1 MAKATDPLFLR
12 RAFIGSAA
20 ALAVLAV
27 VSSVV
32 AQRTQISDVGRP
44 AAVAFCLLVAVG
56 ELLRVNLPGDR
67 DAAPVGGAAAIGYA
81 LLVRFDADDVA
92 RHTVL
97 DVISVAAVGC
107 VLAAVVHLLLQRDPR
122 PADLASRLIGVG
134 AAAWIFRPW
143 LEAHPA
149 EALGR
154 PSTTLVVAMV
164 IATAAGGAVTTIV
177 SAAGLASRQRAP
189 YLATLRNE
197 AQAQLGLGA
206 AMASTGILLA
216 LSVPK
221 LGLWALLVFMLP
233 LLVTQFSFRRYASIS
248 ATYRQTIRA
257 LSRVTEVSGHVET
270 GHSRRVMNLSVA
282 VGREFGMTESDLL
295 DLEYAALMHDIGQL
309 SLTDPIPRGSTL
321 TVAPSERRRI
331 AEVGAE
337 VIRSTGTMDRVAHIV
352 GCQALAYRKM
362 RETVDVDV
370 PLPSRIVKAAS
381 AYDDLVTASR
391 ESRGPRAAWDALE
404 RLRLGMAYEY
414 DPRVIEALTKVL
426 QRNGDL

>member
-1 MAKATDPLFLR
+1 MQSTDPVVFR
-12 RAFIGSAA
+12 RLLLIAVAGLAAVATSAS
-20 ALAVLAV
+20 VMV
-27 VSSVV
+27 DRTEPSS
-32 AQRTQISDVGRP
+32 AGYL
-44 AAVAFCLLVAVG
+44 AAVAFGLLVAVG
-56 ELLRVNLPGDR
+56 ELLRVHLPGDR
-67 DAAPVGGAAAIGYA
+67 DAAPIGGAAAIGYA
-81 LLVRFDADDVA
+81 LLVRFGGGDVA
-92 RHTVL
+92 SHTVF
-97 DVISVAAVGC
+97 DVLTVATAGC
-107 VLAAVVHLLLQRDPR
+107 VLAAVIHLLLQRDPR
-122 PADLASRLIGVG
+122 PVDIATRLLGVG
-134 AAAWIFRPW
+134 ATAWIFRPW
-143 LEAHPA
+143 LDAHPS

-154 PSTTLVVAMV
+154 PSTALIVAMTV
-164 IATAAGGAVTTIV
+164 ATIAGGAVSTI
-177 SAAGLASRQRAP
+177 AAAAARASSQRAP
-189 YLATLRNE
+189 YLASLRNE
-197 AQAQLGLGA
+197 VQAQLGLGA

-221 LGLWALLVFMLP
+221 LGLWALLVFVGP

-282 VGREFGMTESDLL
+282 MGREFGMTESDLL

-331 AEVGAE
+331 AELGAE

-352 GCQALAYRKM
+352 GCQANAYRKM
-362 RETVDVDV
+362 RETADVEV
-370 PLPSRIVKAAS
+370 PMPSRIVKTAS

-391 ESRGPRAAWDALE
+391 ETRGARASWDALE
-404 RLRLGMAYEY
+404 RLRMGMAYEY

-426 QRNGDL
+426 RRNGDL

>member
-1 MAKATDPLFLR
+1 MKRTEPVVVR
-12 RAFIGSAA
+12 R
-20 ALAVLAV
+20 LLLVLAV
-27 VSSVV
+27 GVAAAAAAASIIGAREMSS
-32 AQRTQISDVGRP
+32 P
-44 AAVAFCLLVAVG
+44 ADYQAAIAFCCLVAVG

-67 DAAPVGGAAAIGYA
+67 DAAPIGGAAVIGYA
-81 LLVRFDADDVA
+81 LLVRVDGEVA
-92 RHTVL
+92 RHAAA
-97 DVISVAAVGC
+97 DVITVAAAGC
-107 VLAAVVHLLLQRDPR
+107 FLTAIVHLLAQRDPR
-122 PADLASRLIGVG
+122 PVDIAARILG
-134 AAAWIFRPW
+134 AATTAWLFRPW
-143 LEAHPA
+143 LADHPA

-154 PSTTLVVAMV
+154 PSTSLVVAMA
-164 IATAAGGAVTTIV
+164 IATLAGGAVGTTV
-177 SAAGLASRQRAP
+177 AACERAARLRAP
-189 YLATLRNE
+189 FIATLRNE
-197 AQAQLGLGA
+197 VQAQLGLGA

-221 LGLWALLVFMLP
+221 LGLWALLVFMGP

-282 VGREFGMTESDLL
+282 MGREFGMTESELL

-331 AEVGAE
+331 AELGAA

-352 GCQALAYRKM
+352 GCQANAYRKM
-362 RETVDVDV
+362 RETVDVEV
-370 PLPSRIVKAAS
+370 PLPSRIVKTAS
-381 AYDDLVTASR
+381 AYDDLITASR
-391 ESRGPRAAWDALE
+391 VVRGKRASWDALE

-426 QRNGDL
+426 RRSGDL